1 MRAYEEIPTLL
12 YAYQELQQPRA
23 RKLEA
28 LDNDNF
34 AVRSMPPGPER
45 DARDAAMKEFV
56 KVRYDPWRDD
66 DVSRQWWKNYEVW
79 AYDTYDTADDWW
91 TQWKELKSRSVNEGA
106 NFDGSGLPVGVGY
119 MQIQVV
125 EVTVS

>member
-34 AVRSMPPGPER
+34 TVRSMPPGPER

-66 DVSRQWWKNYEVW
+66 DVSRQWWKNYEVR
-79 AYDTYDTADDWW
+79 AYDTYDTADD
-91 TQWKELKSRSVNEGA
+91 
-106 NFDGSGLPVGVGY
+106 
-119 MQIQVV
+119 
-125 EVTVS
+125 